1 MNKQFD
7 WKIKTEKANRKIS
20 VSVEMKGNQSSIK
33 IQQLNFN
40 HFIIFQEHFIYNLNH
55 NIRFKINK
63 LIIQKINQ
71 IKNKKIIILI
81 EKLEH

>member
-1 MNKQFD
+1 M
-7 WKIKTEKANRKIS
+7 
-20 VSVEMKGNQSSIK
+20 EMKENQIICSNK

-40 HFIIFQEHFIYNLNH
+40 HFIIFQEHFIYNLNY

-71 IKNKKIIILI
+71 IKKKILMFI